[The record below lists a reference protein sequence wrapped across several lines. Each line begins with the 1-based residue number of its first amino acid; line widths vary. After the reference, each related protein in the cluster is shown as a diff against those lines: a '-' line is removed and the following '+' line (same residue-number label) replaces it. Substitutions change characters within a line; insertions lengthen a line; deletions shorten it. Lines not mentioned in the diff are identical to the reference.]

1 MGRKLNNMENS
12 KKIIHGLPHAVA
24 IAGSNVH
31 GCEKRLEYEKRMVV
45 GLKM

>member
-1 MGRKLNNMENS
+1 MNNMENIN
-12 KKIIHGLPHAVA
+12 KVIHGLSRAVA
-24 IAGSNVH
+24 TAGSNVH